1 MTTMYLILPVI
12 LFVITLIIILVL
24 RAEDKK
30 SRSLQIVKD
39 RIQAFRSETQQTM
52 ARMNETAKDAGEHV
66 DSKIKEAVDMIA
78 GIDSSLERLS
88 RHRNDLSAL
97 ESICRGYETAL
108 DRLRVQTEH
117 AEERIGVVQAEVEK
131 ASRIDDVVK
140 DFENRVAAVHGEMD
154 LLSQSF
160 NDLVARS
167 RDDLEQVAREHESA
181 ARQMRSQFVDDLSAN
196 REDFG
201 TYMDEVRSDMDRRQ
215 DELKSYVDTSRD
227 ELDRHGQDA
236 RNLVDESVDRLTQEK
251 EGLGSFVEESR
262 TSLENLR
269 KELETFRTEIGKS
282 LEDERTRLEEEKQT
296 SLDDASSTYAR
307 LAGDLSDSGAAM
319 KAEIDDVKTSVEE
332 ALSAQRD
339 SMDAFLESIRTD
351 MASFDERK
359 AVLEKQADLLADKA
373 AGVFDD
379 FSTRINE
386 LSTSSQNAFSALMV
400 EGENNLT
407 GLSKELA
414 SRFEEDTA
422 SQFSRLD
429 EARSLLESVHDRQKE
444 LMDKEVEDYS
454 SRIRDELAEAM
465 DAETRRVSGVFDS
478 MIAAGTEQLGNFAKK
493 LTEIREAVS
502 MLNQGVNESLGR
514 ATEKLAQ
521 IQSRLTASEASL
533 NDTQSKVTTAKEEL
547 FNIQREHKAL
557 LDEVGKA
564 RKELEWLQAKAQD
577 ARRDR
582 QNEEARL
589 VKLQME
595 DGRKAEGSVR
605 KTEVSSDEFVGAE
618 EDIPLDDE

>member
-1 MTTMYLILPVI
+1 MTTMYLILPVV

-215 DELKSYVDTSRD
+215 EELKSYVDTSRD

-262 TSLENLR
+262 TSLKNLR
-269 KELETFRTEIGKS
+269 KELETFRTEIGKA
-282 LEDERTRLEEEKQT
+282 LEDERTRLEE
-296 SLDDASSTYAR
+296 
-307 LAGDLSDSGAAM
+307 
-319 KAEIDDVKTSVEE
+319 
-332 ALSAQRD
+332 
-339 SMDAFLESIRTD
+339 
-351 MASFDERK
+351 
-359 AVLEKQADLLADKA
+359 
-373 AGVFDD
+373 
-379 FSTRINE
+379 
-386 LSTSSQNAFSALMV
+386 
-400 EGENNLT
+400 
-407 GLSKELA
+407 
-414 SRFEEDTA
+414 
-422 SQFSRLD
+422 
-429 EARSLLESVHDRQKE
+429 
-444 LMDKEVEDYS
+444 
-454 SRIRDELAEAM
+454 
-465 DAETRRVSGVFDS
+465 
-478 MIAAGTEQLGNFAKK
+478 IA
-493 LTEIREAVS
+493 
-502 MLNQGVNESLGR
+502 
-514 ATEKLAQ
+514 
-521 IQSRLTASEASL
+521 
-533 NDTQSKVTTAKEEL
+533 
-547 FNIQREHKAL
+547 
-557 LDEVGKA
+557 
-564 RKELEWLQAKAQD
+564 
-577 ARRDR
+577 
-582 QNEEARL
+582 
-589 VKLQME
+589 
-595 DGRKAEGSVR
+595 
-605 KTEVSSDEFVGAE
+605 
-618 EDIPLDDE
+618 